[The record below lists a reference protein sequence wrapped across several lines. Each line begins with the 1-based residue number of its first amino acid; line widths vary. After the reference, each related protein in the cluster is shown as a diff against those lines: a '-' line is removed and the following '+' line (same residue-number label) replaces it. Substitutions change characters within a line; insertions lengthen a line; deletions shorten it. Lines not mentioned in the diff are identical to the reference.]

1 MKAVAADLVRRGHA
15 VWNIEYRRIGPGQG
29 GGWPQTFDDVAAAID
44 HLGAMEDPRL
54 DIGSVDLIGH
64 SAGGQLALWA
74 AARRDSRVALRRVVA
89 QAAPCDLTA
98 AEAAHALMG
107 GTPREVPE
115 RYARADPMQLV
126 PIGIPI
132 LLVHGED
139 DETVPI
145 VRSRRFADAAR
156 AAGDEVELVV
166 PTPDKHRAHI
176 DPRSDAWQVAA
187 EWLTRTP
194 IGATR

>member
-15 VWNIEYRRIGPGQG
+15 VWNIEYRRIGRGQG

-44 HLGAMEDPRL
+44 HLGAMGDPRL

-166 PTPDKHRAHI
+166 PTPGKHRAHI
-176 DPRSDAWQVAA
+176 DPRSDAWRMAA
-187 EWLTRTP
+187 DWLTLTP
-194 IGATR
+194 VGASR